1 MNINIDPNID
11 TEMDIKI
18 VNQLNANID
27 TEARFCRQI
36 KRINI
41 PTAKYT
47 VNRPYFINNGV

>member
-1 MNINIDPNID
+1 MNTNIDPNID

-27 TEARFCRQI
+27 TEARLYRQI

-41 PTAKYT
+41 PRAKYT
-47 VNRPYFINNGV
+47 VN

>member
-1 MNINIDPNID
+1 MNTNIDPNID

-41 PTAKYT
+41 PRATYT

>member
-1 MNINIDPNID
+1 MNTNIDPNID

-41 PTAKYT
+41 PRATYT
-47 VNRPYFINNGV
+47 VN

>member
-1 MNINIDPNID
+1 MNTNIDPNID

-27 TEARFCRQI
+27 TEARLYRQI

-41 PTAKYT
+41 PRAKYT
-47 VNRPYFINNGV
+47 VNRPYFINNGI